1 MKRFKFSGKY
11 QFPGKTNSSE
21 NSEISKAMPFEK
33 RMANESRRPDVQF
46 R

>member
-11 QFPGKTNSSE
+11 QFPGKTTSSE
-21 NSEISKAMPFEK
+21 NSEISKAMAFEK
-33 RMANESRRPDVQF
+33 RMSTETRRPDVQF